1 MGSPTL
7 SSGVSSALMMN
18 NRATR
23 SFILGLGFWALLF
36 PGYSSASTLLSEV
49 RIQGNL
55 RVEEDG
61 IRLNLQT
68 QKGQPFD
75 PQIVDEDIKA
85 IYRMGFFDDV
95 NAELSPDGVLTY
107 TVTERPYVKEV
118 EILGNA
124 KIDTDKITN
133 VLGVKPRTILDR
145 GRLEEGVERVR
156 RLYGEGG
163 YVNAK
168 IDYAVSP
175 AENNQA
181 VITLDVVEG
190 KLLLIKK
197 IVFEGNETFSDSELK
212 GLMAT
217 KEDWIIPFTS
227 RGVLDSDVLTND
239 TAMLS
244 AFYYDHGFIDHRID
258 EPIILRKSKGLQVVI
273 RVQEGER
280 YRVGSVRI
288 GGDLI
293 DDPKKLLDTVEL
305 TAGQIFRG
313 SRLRN
318 DMTTLTERYAN
329 RGFAFAE
336 VEPRTQ
342 INPEGRLVDVAF
354 IIKSGPPVYFDKVVI
369 NGNTKTRDNVI
380 RRELET
386 AEKER
391 FSSDKIKE
399 SRNALQRTGYFKD
412 VKVSTKKGEKPGMVD
427 LLVDVEEGP
436 TGTFSVG
443 AGYSTGNSFSF
454 TASLSERNLF
464 GTGRRVSAN
473 LEIGSIDQDIVISF
487 TEPHVLGS
495 RADLSLDVY
504 NTESEFNDF
513 TSGRTGFGVRVSSEL
528 RYVNFPYFGRYAD
541 RNQGDDFEYQDK
553 SSIMD
558 HLRGGIAYSFSRD
571 KISDVGDDA
580 PVAIAEEEGTSL
592 TSAIV
597 PSIAFDTRNH
607 FFAPTEGTKSS
618 LGIKF
623 AGLGGDNQFI
633 KNDAQIRW
641 YYPILQNYKWAK
653 DVAVMLGGNVGYGF
667 AWSRF
672 NNSDDLPLSDRY
684 FPGGTNSVR
693 GFEQRTLGPKQCKQD
708 EPDCDDPEPVG
719 GSKQLIMNAELH
731 FPVLEKWGLRGFAF
745 FDQGQAFEASKSLS
759 IADLK
764 RSLGIGALW
773 QSPFGPLKVSLGFA
787 LNADEFDKTEI
798 IGFSFGGGAG
808 N

>member
-1 MGSPTL
+1 L
-7 SSGVSSALMMN
+7 SSG
-18 NRATR
+18 
-23 SFILGLGFWALLF
+23 
-36 PGYSSASTLLSEV
+36 YSSDSTQITEV

-61 IRLNLQT
+61 IRLNLQA
-68 QKGQPFD
+68 QKGQSFD
-75 PQIVDEDIKA
+75 PEIVDQDIKA

-95 NAELSPDGVLTY
+95 NAELSPAGVLTY
-107 TVTERPYVKEV
+107 TVAERPYVKEV

-124 KIDTDKITN
+124 KVDTDKIEAA
-133 VLGVKPRTILDR
+133 LGVKPRTILDR

-168 IDYAVSP
+168 VDYAVSP

-181 VITLDVVEG
+181 VVTLDVVEG

-197 IVFEGNETFSDSELK
+197 IVFEGNETFSDSELQ

-239 TAMLS
+239 TAILS

-258 EPIILRKSKGLQVVI
+258 EPIILRKNKGLQVVI
-273 RVQEGER
+273 RLHEGER
-280 YRVGSVRI
+280 YRVGSVKI

-293 DDPKKLLDTVEL
+293 EDPKKLLDTVEL
-305 TAGQIFRG
+305 TSGQIFRG

-318 DMTTLTERYAN
+318 DMTTLTEQYAN
-329 RGFAFAE
+329 KGFAFAE
-336 VEPRTQ
+336 VQPRTM
-342 INPEGRLVDVAF
+342 INPESRLVDVAF
-354 IIKSGPPVYFDKVVI
+354 IIKRGPPVYFDKVVI

-380 RRELET
+380 RRELELS
-386 AEKER
+386 EKDR

-412 VKVSTKKGEKPGMVD
+412 VKVSTKKGEKAGLVD

-454 TASLSERNLF
+454 NASLSERNLF
-464 GTGRRVSAN
+464 GTGRQVSAN
-473 LEIGSIDQDIVISF
+473 LELGSIDQDIVISF
-487 TEPHVLGS
+487 TEPHILGS
-495 RADLSLDVY
+495 RANLSLDVY

-513 TSGRTGFGVRVSSEL
+513 TSGKTGFGARVSSEL
-528 RYVNFPYFGRYAD
+528 RYVNFPYFGRAVD
-541 RNQGDDFEYQDK
+541 RNAGDDFEYEDK

-558 HLRGGIAYSFSRD
+558 HLRGGIGYSFSRD
-571 KISDVGDDA
+571 KISQVGKNA
-580 PVAIAEEEGTSL
+580 PVAIADEEGTSL
-592 TSAIV
+592 TS
-597 PSIAFDTRNH
+597 SIIPNLSFDTRNH
-607 FFAPTEGTKSS
+607 FFAPTEGTQSS
-618 LGIKF
+618 LGIKL
-623 AGLGGDNQFI
+623 AGLGGDNQFVR
-633 KNDAQIRW
+633 NDTQMRW
-641 YYPILQNYKWAK
+641 YYPVLQNFKWGK
-653 DVAVMLGGNVGYGF
+653 DVSVMLGGNFGYGI
-667 AWSRF
+667 AWARF
-672 NNSDDLPLSDRY
+672 NDSDELPLSDRY

-693 GFEQRTLGPKQCKQD
+693 GFKQRSLGPRQCKQD
-708 EPDCDDPEPVG
+708 KPNCGDPEPVG

-731 FPVLEKWGLRGFAF
+731 FPVLPKWGVKGFAF
-745 FDQGQAFEASKSLS
+745 FDQGQAFSASDNISL
-759 IADLK
+759 ADLK

-773 QSPFGPLKVSLGFA
+773 QSPFGPVKVSLGFA
-787 LNADEFDKTEI
+787 LNADEFDETEI
-798 IGFSFGGGAG
+798 IGFAFGGGAG